1 MQSLLSPAESHAFQS
16 FLSTMDFSD
25 DSITPSEWAIYNS
38 QSPMHDDS
46 QPEHIEASP
55 ERREALTKAT
65 KDLMSLDADGWD
77 SSGSLMNHH
86 PSTQNYHAYDVH
98 GQYDVHQQ
106 ERHFVH
112 QQHAMEEHQR
122 HQQLQQQLHHQQ
134 RQNAFSSSSDL
145 FPFLHTKVHQ
155 QPPTQEMRYPM
166 QRQQQQ
172 QQPPQ
177 HPHLALSP
185 TMTASNSD
193 HGSPTSPAHA
203 HPFGGFQQQ
212 QAPQHQNQPHQVHIP
227 PHPRRMSPPS
237 GSTTRSKRLAARS
250 ASAHP
255 DASASTPGSGT
266 APASAGGIRSNNG
279 TAKRARSSTSPSI
292 TSKPTPQP
300 GGPKQPQTLLSP
312 SQKKANHIQ
321 SEQKRRANIRR
332 GYEALCETVPA
343 LREAIREEEE
353 AERNTPSGQ
362 RGAVNG
368 APRKKGRTKKG
379 QKESEDKEKDKL
391 DGRAGP
397 RSENVVLSKSS
408 CSQLALF
415 PIASGRPSNALDF
428 L

>member
-25 DSITPSEWAIYNS
+25 DSMTPSEWAIYNS

-46 QPEHIEASP
+46 QPEHIEANP

-65 KDLMSLDADGWD
+65 KDLMSLDADGWN

-86 PSTQNYHAYDVH
+86 PSTQNYHIYDVH
-98 GQYDVHQQ
+98 GQYDSHQQ
-106 ERHFVH
+106 ERHFAH
-112 QQHAMEEHQR
+112 QQHALEEHQR
-122 HQQLQQQLHHQQ
+122 QQRLQQQLQHQQ
-134 RQNAFSSSSDL
+134 RQNTFSSSSEL
-145 FPFLHTKVHQ
+145 FPFLHSKVHQ
-155 QPPTQEMRYPM
+155 QPPTQELRYPM

-172 QQPPQ
+172 PQQ

-185 TMTASNSD
+185 TMAASNSD
-193 HGSPTSPAHA
+193 HGSPTSPAQA

-212 QAPQHQNQPHQVHIP
+212 QGSQHQNQPHQVHIP

-237 GSTTRSKRLAARS
+237 GSTTRSKRLPARS

-266 APASAGGIRSNNG
+266 ASASAGGIRSNNG

-300 GGPKQPQTLLSP
+300 GAPKQPQTLLSP

-353 AERNTPSGQ
+353 AERNAASGQ
-362 RGAVNG
+362 RANG
-368 APRKKGRTKKG
+368 APRKKGRSKKG
-379 QKESEDKEKDKL
+379 QKDGDDKEKDKL

-397 RSENVVLSKSS
+397 RSENVVLSKSVS
-408 CSQLALF
+408 YS
-415 PIASGRPSNALDF
+415 ITSGRPK
-428 L
+428 